1 MHLGTLGVVGVG
13 LLGGSVALA
22 ARQRRLAGRV
32 VGCDRSEDVLH
43 RAAGAHILDE
53 ATTDLAEAVR
63 EAELVVFCTP
73 VDRIADQVLEA
84 APWCPPG
91 AILTDVGSTK
101 AGIVR
106 QLTGRLPAGVTFI
119 GSHPLAGSE
128 KTGPEHA
135 RADLFENRLV
145 VVTPGEDASGRAT
158 ARLMAF
164 WHTLG
169 ASVVP
174 MRAELHDQ
182 ALALTSH
189 LPHLVASAL
198 AGVLPDEWRFLTAT
212 GFRDTTRIAA
222 GSPEMWQAI
231 LLANRECVLEALD
244 RFRDRLERYRCALAA
259 GDGAEVLR
267 LWLEGKQVR
276 ESLTGR

>member
-22 ARQRRLAGRV
+22 ARQRRLARRI

-43 RAAGAHILDE
+43 RACGAHMLDE
-53 ATTDLAEAVR
+53 ATTDLTRAVQD
-63 EAELVVFCTP
+63 ADLVVFCTP
-73 VDRIADQVLEA
+73 VDRIAEQVLEA
-84 APWCPPG
+84 APACAAG
-91 AILTDVGSTK
+91 VILTDVGSTK
-101 AGIVR
+101 SGILR
-106 QLTGRLPAGVTFI
+106 ALAGRLPEGVTFI

-145 VVTPGEDASGRAT
+145 VVTPGEATGRAT

-164 WHTLG
+164 WHALG

-174 MRAELHDQ
+174 MRAEDHDR
-182 ALALTSH
+182 ALAMTSH
-189 LPHLVASAL
+189 LPHVVASAL
-198 AGVLPDEWRFLTAT
+198 AAVLPDEWRFLTAT

-231 LLANRECVLEALD
+231 FLANRACVLEALD
-244 RFRDRLERYRCALAA
+244 RFSEQLEKYRAALAA
-259 GDGAEVLR
+259 ADGAELLR
-267 LWLEGKQVR
+267 LWQEGKQVR
-276 ESLTGR
+276 DALTGR